1 MSKKALV
8 SLSLGGIFGG
18 LCLVSSLAFSAVPAQ
33 PSQTQAMPTQLPDNS
48 AGLVHQLDEGTTL
61 AQLGRRRRRGRTRT
75 RIPSRTR
82 TRIPSRTRTR
92 IPSRIPSRTRTRIPS
107 RSRTRI
113 PSRIPSRVPAIK
125 AAVTFVAP
133 SVVIS

>member
-92 IPSRIPSRTRTRIPS
+92 IPSRTRTRIPS